1 MHSAVHRLRPFC
13 SAVLCCAALRC
24 AVPCCDVLCC
34 AVLCCAVLCCAV
46 LCCAVLCCA
55 VLYCAVPSDCGCVQT
70 CLRKFS
76 IAYWRT
82 PEYNCIRA
90 LVTVSMGFVLGTL
103 YWKVGHHRYV
113 YPLVFYLFLKTPSGW
128 FASSCLCFLHAEI
141 HCHTSVHSS
150 SGIPLERACWDHII
164 CLHCVK
170 TQPCLVLQPAGITSF
185 VCIT

>member
-1 MHSAVHRLRPFC
+1 MHSAVRRLRPFC
-13 SAVLCCAALRC
+13 SAVLCCA
-24 AVPCCDVLCC
+24 VLCC

-76 IAYWRT
+76 IAYWCT

-113 YPLVFYLFLKTPSGW
+113 YPLVFYLSLKTPSGNKANHDGLHPHVC
-128 FASSCLCFLHAEI
+128 ASYMLKY
-141 HCHTSVHSS
+141 TV
-150 SGIPLERACWDHII
+150 IPLYTAAAAH
-164 CLHCVK
+164 
-170 TQPCLVLQPAGITSF
+170 P
-185 VCIT
+185 